1 MKTFSH
7 WTTAEV
13 VREFNLYQDIGNP
26 DLKEWTTAATDP
38 TPFEQQLLDLLQNR
52 LRDRIYAWNEYDLES
67 NFIGPILSIVDFN
80 QRHYHSFRERELSVT
95 YKDERL
101 YGLVDL
107 VVADGDF
114 VPERPYFFLNEYKRE
129 LHSSNDPLGQLLI
142 AMVVAQMLNE
152 HQHPIHGAYV
162 RGRYWH
168 FVLLDGTKYAVH
180 DGFNALTADLFKILG
195 VLKDTKAIINK
206 LATIDTAE

>member
-1 MKTFSH
+1 MKTFSQ

-13 VREFNLYQDIGNP
+13 VKEFNLWKDSNNLA
-26 DLKEWTTAATDP
+26 LKEWTTTETPP
-38 TPFEQQLLDLLQNR
+38 TAFEQQLLDILQLR

-80 QRHYHSFRERELSVT
+80 ERHYHSFRERELSVA
-95 YKDERL
+95 YKNEKL

-114 VPERPYFFLNEYKRE
+114 VPEKPYFFLNEYKRE

-142 AMVVAQMLNE
+142 AMVVAQMLNADE
-152 HQHPIHGAYV
+152 RPIYGAYV

-168 FVLLDGTKYAVH
+168 FVLLDGSTYAVH
-180 DGFNALTADLFKILG
+180 DGFNALNEDLVKILG
-195 VLKDTKAIINK
+195 VLKNTKGKQVI
-206 LATIDTAE
+206 LTVSCTL